1 MTTTVFSYF
10 DWGTISHMQLFIFMG
25 IQASGKS
32 SYYLLNLAH
41 SHLRINLDMVKWRH
55 RENIIF
61 EAGLASKTKM
71 VIDNTNPTPADR
83 ARYIASAQAAGFEI
97 VGYFFETELKGALE
111 RNHLRE
117 GKACIPEVG
126 IRATAQKFEPP
137 HYAEGFDALYK
148 VRILGQGE
156 FSISPIQ
163 IWSVNEKT
171 LTISHF

>member
-1 MTTTVFSYF
+1 MKQQLNYTRRVNRPRGRELSAYRNVSDSTNISYGNPRLSPEFANALELNYIKSWEEHVLSASLYYRYTTDV
-10 DWGTISHMQLFIFMG
+10 
-25 IQASGKS
+25 IQQVRFESP
-32 SYYLLNLAH
+32 LNND
-41 SHLRINLDMVKWRH
+41 IMETTY
-55 RENIIF
+55 EN
-61 EAGLASKTKM
+61 
-71 VIDNTNPTPADR
+71 
-83 ARYIASAQAAGFEI
+83 IASAQSVGFEI

-156 FSISPIQ
+156 FSILPIQ
-163 IWSVNEKT
+163 I
-171 LTISHF
+171 

>member
-1 MTTTVFSYF
+1 
-10 DWGTISHMQLFIFMG
+10 MQLIIFTG
-25 IQASGKS
+25 VQASGKS
-32 SYYLLNLAH
+32 TFYKHYFYDT
-41 SHLRINLDMVKWRH
+41 HLRINLDMLKTRR
-55 RENIIF
+55 RENILF
-61 EAGLASKTKM
+61 EAALRSKTKM

-156 FSISPIQ
+156 FSISPIP
-163 IWSVNEKT
+163 I
-171 LTISHF
+171 